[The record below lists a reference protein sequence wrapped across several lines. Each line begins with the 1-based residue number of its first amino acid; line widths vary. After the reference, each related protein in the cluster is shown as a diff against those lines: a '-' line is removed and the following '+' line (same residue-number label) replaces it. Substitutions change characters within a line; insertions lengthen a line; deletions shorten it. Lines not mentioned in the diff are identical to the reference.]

1 MAEKKVAKVEE
12 MTNEQVDAYVD
23 GLVSKALVSLE
34 KFRRLDQDAVDYIVA
49 KCSVAG
55 LDQHGVLAEA
65 AIKETGR
72 GVFEDKAVKNLFA
85 CEYVNSNLR
94 HLKTVGII
102 NEDPLTGI
110 TEIAEP
116 VGVVCGIIP
125 TTNPTSTVIFK
136 SLIALKTRNPI
147 IFSFHP
153 SAQQCSKLAA
163 ICMRDAAV
171 AAGAPED
178 CIQWLDLPTPSMY
191 ATTSLMNNDGIAT
204 ILATGGNAMV
214 KAAYSCG
221 KPALGVGAGN
231 VPAYLEKTC
240 NIKRAVNDVIL
251 SKSFDNGMICA
262 SEQAAIIDHE
272 IYDEV
277 INEMKRFKV
286 YFVNDKEKEAL
297 EKYMFGFAS
306 NSEGVENA
314 KLNPN
319 IVGHSAY
326 SIALEAGIKVPEDT
340 QILCAVCSEVGP
352 KEPLTREKLSPV
364 LAILKAD
371 STEDGIAKA
380 AAMVEFNG
388 LGHSAAIHTQN
399 HDVTIEFGKACKAIR
414 IIENAPS
421 TFGGIGSVY
430 NAFIP
435 SLTLGCGS
443 YGRNSVSNNVSAIN
457 LLNIK
462 RVGRRNNNMQWV
474 KLPPKIYFEKNSI
487 KYLIDMKEMEKA
499 MIVTDRG
506 MYNLGYVAKIE
517 DAIKRRRNKVDIEL
531 FFDVE
536 PDPSV
541 DTVQKGVE
549 LMNKFNPDVIIALG
563 GGSSMDAAKVMWL
576 LHEHPEVNFDD
587 IKQKFMDIRKRAF
600 KFPELGKKT
609 RLICIPTTSGTGS
622 EVTPFAVITD
632 RKENKKYPL
641 TDYALTPTVAIVDP
655 EFAMSMPASIA
666 ADTGVDVLT
675 HAVEAYVSILAS
687 DFTDG
692 WAKQAVKLVFD
703 YLERSVKNG
712 KNDPEAREKMHNA
725 ATIAGMAFAN
735 AFLGMNHSL
744 AHKIGGEFHVPHGRT
759 NAILLPHVIRYNG
772 TVPTKLNI
780 WPKIENYKADVKY
793 MELAQ
798 LIGLNPK
805 TPAEGVEM
813 FAQACDE
820 LTGRVGI
827 PSNFASQGISKED
840 WEEAVHR
847 IAMNAYEDQ
856 CSPANPRMPMVKD
869 MEQILRLTYSYE
881 RKTTK
886 K

>member
-1 MAEKKVAKVEE
+1 MSEQNVVEQE
-12 MTNEQVDAYVD
+12 TKTEWTNEEIDVHVDQ
-23 GLVSKALVSLE
+23 LVQNALVALDEFES
-34 KFRRLDQDAVDYIVA
+34 FDQDAVDYIVA

-85 CEYVNSNLR
+85 CEYVTSNLR

-116 VGVVCGIIP
+116 VGVICGIIP

-153 SAQQCSKLAA
+153 SAYECSVQAATVIRNAA
-163 ICMRDAAV
+163 I
-171 AAGAPED
+171 AAGAPKD
-178 CIQWLDLPTPSMY
+178 CIQWLGMRSMY
-191 ATTSLMNNDGIAT
+191 ATSALMNHKGVAT

-231 VPAYLEKTC
+231 VPAYVEKSC
-240 NIKRAVNDVIL
+240 ILKRAVNDIVL

-262 SEQAAIIDHE
+262 SEQAAIVDQE
-272 IYDEV
+272 IYEAFKEE
-277 INEMKRFKV
+277 ICRFKV
-286 YFVNDKEKEAL
+286 YFANEEEKAKLEA
-297 EKYMFGFAS
+297 YMFGCVAYS
-306 NSEGVENA
+306 DEVNQA
-314 KLNPN
+314 HLNPAV
-319 IVGHSAY
+319 VGKPVTW
-326 SIALEAGIKVPEDT
+326 IAEQAGFNVPEDT
-340 QILCAVCSEVGP
+340 QIICCECAEVGP
-352 KEPLTREKLSPV
+352 NEPLTREKLSPV
-364 LAILKAD
+364 LAVLKAT
-371 STEDGIAKA
+371 STEDGIEKS
-380 AAMVEFNG
+380 AAMVAFNG
-388 LGHSAAIHTQN
+388 LGHSAAIHTQD
-399 HDVTIEFGKACKAIR
+399 HDITVRFGLKCKAIR
-414 IIENAPS
+414 VIENAPS

-443 YGRNSVSNNVSAIN
+443 YGHNSVSNNVSAIN

-462 RVGRRNNNMQWV
+462 RIGRRNNNMQWV

-487 KYLIDMKEMEKA
+487 RYLRDMKEMEKA
-499 MIVTDRG
+499 MIITDRG

-517 DAIKRRRNKVDIEL
+517 DVIRRRRNKVDLEL
-531 FFDVE
+531 YFDVE
-536 PDPSV
+536 PDPSI
-541 DTVQKGVE
+541 DTVNEGVE
-549 LMNKFNPDVIIALG
+549 LMRKFQPDVIIALG

-576 LHEHPEVNFDD
+576 MYEHPEVNFDD

-600 KFPELGKKT
+600 KFPELGKKAS
-609 RLICIPTTSGTGS
+609 LICIPTTSGTGS

-632 RKENKKYPL
+632 KAANKKYPL
-641 TDYALTPTVAIVDP
+641 TDYSLTPTVAIIDP

-666 ADTGVDVLT
+666 ADTGIDVLT

-692 WAKQAVKLVFD
+692 LAKQAVKLVFD

-725 ATIAGMAFAN
+725 GTIAGMAFAN

-744 AHKIGGEFHVPHGRT
+744 AHKIGGEWHVPHGRT
-759 NAILLPHVIRYNG
+759 NGILLPHVIRYNG
-772 TVPTKLNI
+772 TIPTKLNI
-780 WPKIENYKADVKY
+780 WPKIENYKADIKY

-798 LIGLNPK
+798 LIGLNPS

-813 FAQACDE
+813 FANACEE
-820 LTGRVGI
+820 LCAKVGVPANI
-827 PSNFASQGISKED
+827 KSQGID
-840 WEEAVHR
+840 AQAWEESVHR
-847 IAMNAYEDQ
+847 MAMNAYEDQ
-856 CSPANPRMPMVKD
+856 CTPANPRMPMVHD
-869 MEQILRLTYSYE
+869 MEAILRLIYDYE
-881 RKTTK
+881 SKFLG
-886 K
+886 